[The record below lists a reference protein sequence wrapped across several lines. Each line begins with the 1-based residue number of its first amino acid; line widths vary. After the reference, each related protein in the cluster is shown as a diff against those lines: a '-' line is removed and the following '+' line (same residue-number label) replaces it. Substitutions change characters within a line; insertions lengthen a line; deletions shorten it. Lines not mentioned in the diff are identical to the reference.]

1 MVVVC
6 LLFPSQVFA
15 AEVIL
20 GGQSIGIELDYD
32 GVMISG
38 TYEISIDNKKYN
50 PANDGYLSGDLIVA
64 VNGEHFDSISLL
76 MDRVEKEI
84 EDKQTITL
92 TIKRHQ
98 KEVKK
103 ELKFQEN
110 NGQFTTGLYVQDG
123 LTGIGTMTY
132 YNPQTRHFG
141 ALGHLMCD
149 VSLSS
154 DVIIKEGSIYNSY
167 VKYQIRF

>member
-1 MVVVC
+1 
-6 LLFPSQVFA
+6 
-15 AEVIL
+15 
-20 GGQSIGIELDYD
+20 
-32 GVMISG
+32 
-38 TYEISIDNKKYN
+38 
-50 PANDGYLSGDLIVA
+50 
-64 VNGEHFDSISLL
+64 

-167 VKYQIRF
+167 VKKSSPFTKWNSW